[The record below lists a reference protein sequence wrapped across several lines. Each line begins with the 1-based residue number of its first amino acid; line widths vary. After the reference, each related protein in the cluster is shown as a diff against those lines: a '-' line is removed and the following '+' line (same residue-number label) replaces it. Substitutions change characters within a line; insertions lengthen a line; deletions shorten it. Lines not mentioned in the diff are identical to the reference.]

1 MAEEWDRV
9 EAMVGAGKKIRK
21 PRLYMVPLRA
31 LFFSFLVALISF
43 AIALFLGIVGVLAY
57 CRVQGIKPDM
67 TVAYRDIAAPFAAA
81 VWVIVLVLT
90 LAMEIRHYRQS
101 KALASIERGS

>member
-1 MAEEWDRV
+1 
-9 EAMVGAGKKIRK
+9 MVGAGKKVRK

-31 LFFSFLVALISF
+31 LFFSFLIALVSFAVALF
-43 AIALFLGIVGVLAY
+43 VGIIGMLVYG
-57 CRVQGIKPDM
+57 RMQHIKPDM
-67 TVAYRDIAAPFAAA
+67 TIAYRDIAAPFAAV

-90 LAMEIRHYRQS
+90 VAMEVRHYRQS